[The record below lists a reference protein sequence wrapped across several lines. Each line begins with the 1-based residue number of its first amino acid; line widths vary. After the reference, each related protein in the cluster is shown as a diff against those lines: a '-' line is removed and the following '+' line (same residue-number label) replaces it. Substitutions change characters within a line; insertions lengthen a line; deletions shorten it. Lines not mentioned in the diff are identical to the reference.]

1 MLRIEVKNGKI
12 DPALKQYKRKVRN
25 TKLLQRLRDG
35 QTFTKPSSKRRL
47 KLQKAKYKNK
57 KRLDNE
63 E

>member
-1 MLRIEVKNGKI
+1 MLRIEVKKGKI

-35 QTFTKPSSKRRL
+35 QSYTKPSSKKRL

-57 KRLDNE
+57 KRLNNE